1 MDASILKSFIA
12 HPLVA
17 ILGLL
22 VAPVGLYHWTQSAFS
37 QQGVQEE
44 APSLL
49 SARPATAAAIPDL
62 DQQTQLVKVPGVRPV
77 EYHSVSVEGLLDT
90 DPVIGIVIDGKPRAY
105 LVNAL
110 CSLKTC
116 VVNDVHA
123 GRAISVLY
131 AIESGSPRVL
141 VEAGDVSGSGT
152 AEPIELGVHGLV
164 HRDLFLSHRGRE
176 VYFGGKIRGL
186 RDFPYAHCAWGVWKN
201 AYPETDIY
209 TGDAAP

>member
-1 MDASILKSFIA
+1 VDASTLKSFIA

-17 ILGLL
+17 MLGLL
-22 VAPVGLYHWTQSAFS
+22 VAPVGFYHWTQSAFS
-37 QQGVQEE
+37 QQDVRED

-49 SARPATAAAIPDL
+49 SARPAMAAPVLGL
-62 DQQTQLVKVPGVRPV
+62 DQQTQLVKVPGVRPL
-77 EYHSVSVEGLLDT
+77 EYHSVSVEGVLDT
-90 DPVIGIVIDGKPRAY
+90 DPVIGVVIDGKPRAY

-110 CSLKTC
+110 CSLKKC

-123 GRAISVLY
+123 GRAISVMY

-141 VEAGDVSGSGT
+141 VESDAASSGAT
-152 AEPIELGVHGLV
+152 APIELGIHGLV

-186 RDFPYAHCAWGVWKN
+186 RDFPYAHCSWGVWKN
-201 AYPETDIY
+201 AYPETDLY